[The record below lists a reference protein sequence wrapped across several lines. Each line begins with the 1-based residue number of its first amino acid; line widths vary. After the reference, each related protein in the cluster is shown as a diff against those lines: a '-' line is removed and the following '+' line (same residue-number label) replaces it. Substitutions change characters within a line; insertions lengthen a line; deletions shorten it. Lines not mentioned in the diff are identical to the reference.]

1 MPDNNIEDDEDVE
14 MESMAEGSPVVP
26 YILPKLFENFDID
39 NTDGSMDIDG
49 KMMESTILVVGEG
62 TITKV

>member
-1 MPDNNIEDDEDVE
+1 
-14 MESMAEGSPVVP
+14 MAEGSPVVP

-39 NTDGSMDIDG
+39 NTDESMDIDG
-49 KMMESTILVVGEG
+49 KMMESTILAVGEG